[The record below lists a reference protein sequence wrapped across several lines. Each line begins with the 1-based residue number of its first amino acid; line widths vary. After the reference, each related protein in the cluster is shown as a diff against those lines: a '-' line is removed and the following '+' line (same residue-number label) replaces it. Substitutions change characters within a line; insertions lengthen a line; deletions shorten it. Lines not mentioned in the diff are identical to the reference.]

1 VQFNDTQ
8 DSVAER
14 TRTTNEAGGEA
25 FEPMSSELALYQVV
39 INNFL
44 EDKYY
49 EDDQDSF
56 ENIQE
61 RFSDCAEDNPEFVL
75 KLAKY
80 ARQEMYLRQ
89 VPQLLL
95 VLAANHDNTKEY
107 VRDYSQSV
115 MDRADEPLEVLAMQV
130 QMYGKSIPK
139 PLKKGIE
146 DALHNYDE
154 YQFAKYDRNNREFRY
169 RDLMNLVH
177 PAPRDDERDEIF
189 GRIVKGELDDY
200 DVEPLTQHGTWE
212 DAMSEAGQDDRDS
225 AEVWRDKL
233 DRMGLFATI
242 RNVRNMLEDGL
253 DAEEIL
259 TDDDLE
265 YVSESKI
272 YPFRFYTAYKA
283 VKDAGFREPHVDEWF
298 EQAVDESLGN
308 VPTEMGDAY
317 VGIDLSGSMNTPLSE
332 KSVVEYK
339 EIAALFG
346 AITASMGAAVSG
358 FGNDF
363 HEFQFHSQTPVLEAQ
378 RKVYNADVG
387 HSTNGWKVLRHL
399 VRNNKSYGRV
409 VLFTDMQ
416 IWDSTT
422 GGGLGRRSSSRTG
435 NSVKDWWDEY
445 TQRVNPN
452 AQLYIVDL
460 SSYDSGLAMPDG
472 CSNVYRVSGWNDQIV
487 KHLQYADSEDA
498 AIAEVESVSPDR

>member
-1 VQFNDTQ
+1 MQFNETQ
-8 DSVAER
+8 DSLAER

-25 FEPMSSELALYQVV
+25 FEPRSSELALYQVV

-49 EDDQDSF
+49 EDDEDSF
-56 ENIQE
+56 ENVRE
-61 RFSDCAEDNPEFVL
+61 RFADAAQDNPEFVL

-95 VLAANHDNTKEY
+95 VLAANNENTKQY
-107 VRDYSQSV
+107 VRDYSQSI

-130 QMYGKSIPK
+130 QLYGKSIPN
-139 PLKKGIE
+139 PLQKGIE

-177 PAPRDDERDEIF
+177 PTPRDDERDEIF

-212 DAMSEAGQDDRDS
+212 DAMSEAGQEDRDP

-259 TDDDLE
+259 TDEDLE
-265 YVSESKI
+265 YVSESMI
-272 YPFRFYTAYKA
+272 YPFRFYTAYQA

-298 EQAVDESLGN
+298 EQAIEESIGN
-308 VPTEMGDAY
+308 VPAELGSTY
-317 VGIDLSGSMNTPLSE
+317 VGVDLSGSMNTPLSE
-332 KSVVEYK
+332 NSVVEYK
-339 EIAALFG
+339 EISALFG
-346 AITASMGAAVSG
+346 GITAKKGAAVSG

-363 HEFQFHSQTPVLEAQ
+363 HEFRFHSNTPVLEMQ

-387 HSTNGWKVLRHL
+387 HSTNGWKVLRNL
-399 VRNNKSYGRV
+399 VRNRESYNKV

-416 IWDSTT
+416 LWDST
-422 GGGLGRRSSSRTG
+422 GGISLSRGSTPE
-435 NSVKDWWDEY
+435 NTVKDYWDEY
-445 TQRVNPN
+445 TELNPG

-460 SSYDSGLAMPDG
+460 SSYDGGLVMPEG
-472 CSNVYRVSGWNDQIV
+472 YNNVYQVSGWNSEMV
-487 KHLQYADSEDA
+487 KHIQYADNEDA
-498 AIAEVESVSPDR
+498 AIAEVEAVEPDR

>member
-1 VQFNDTQ
+1 MQFNDTQ

-49 EDDQDSF
+49 EDDEASF
-56 ENIQE
+56 ENV
-61 RFSDCAEDNPEFVL
+61 RDCFEDAAEDNPEFVL

-95 VLAANHDNTKEY
+95 VLAANNENTKEY
-107 VRDYSQSV
+107 VRDYAQSV
-115 MDRADEPLEVLAMQV
+115 MDRTDEPLEVLAMQV
-130 QMYGKSIPK
+130 QLYGKSIPN
-139 PLKKGIE
+139 PLQKGIE
-146 DALHNYDE
+146 DALHNFDE
-154 YQFAKYDRNNREFRY
+154 YQFAKYDRNNREFRF

-177 PAPRDDERDEIF
+177 PAPRDEQREKIF
-189 GRIVKGELDDY
+189 ERIVKGELDDY

-212 DAMSEAGQDDRDS
+212 DAMSEAGQEDRDP
-225 AEVWRDKL
+225 AEVWREKL

-259 TDDDLE
+259 TEDDLE

-283 VKDAGFREPHVDEWF
+283 VKDAGFHEPHVDEWF
-298 EQAVDESLGN
+298 EQAIEESIGN
-308 VPTEMGDAY
+308 VPAELGDTY
-317 VGIDLSGSMNTPLSE
+317 VGVDLSGSMNTPLSE
-332 KSVVEYK
+332 NSVVEYK
-339 EIAALFG
+339 EISALFG
-346 AITASMGAAVSG
+346 GVTAKKGAAVSG
-358 FGNDF
+358 FGSDF
-363 HEFQFHSQTPVLEAQ
+363 HEFQFHANTPVLEMQ

-387 HSTNGWKVLRHL
+387 HSTNGWKVLQHL
-399 VRNNKSYGRV
+399 VQHRESYSKV

-416 IWDSTT
+416 LWDST
-422 GGGLGRRSSSRTG
+422 GSRGLGGRNENT
-435 NSVKDWWDEY
+435 VKDWWDQY
-445 TQRVNPN
+445 TDLNPE

-460 SSYDSGLAMPDG
+460 SSYDGGLVMPEG
-472 CSNVYRVSGWNDQIV
+472 YNNVYRVSGWNSNIV
-487 KHLQYADSEDA
+487 KHIQYADSEDA
-498 AIAEVESVSPDR
+498 AIAEVEAVQPDR